1 MIELKIL
8 LECKD
13 AEVIEKSLSVDN
25 INLPKNMIIE
35 SRSKDNSVEITIKM
49 KIERANDILTVRNT
63 ADEIL
68 LHIKNLQQSLNSVS

>member
-8 LECKD
+8 LECKN
-13 AEVIEKSLSVDN
+13 AEVIAKSLSVDN

-35 SRSKDNSVEITIKM
+35 SISKDNSVEITIKM
-49 KIERANDILTVRNT
+49 RIEHANDILTVRNT

>member
-8 LECKD
+8 LECKN
-13 AEVIEKSLSVDN
+13 AEVIAKSLSVDN

>member
-49 KIERANDILTVRNT
+49 KIERADDILTVRNT